1 MKSGE
6 RATDAPE
13 AKRSA
18 EGKSSGHSVGQ
29 YLASQRRLRRISL
42 EELSERTRIPRR
54 NLERLESGVFDAT
67 ADGFTRG
74 FVRTV
79 AEALGLDANEAVMRL
94 VDEPRADELRALVAA
109 RRAIL
114 LRVTALVAVA
124 MLALVG
130 GLYFFLRAPAHED
143 VTAPALTWRRD
154 AVRGLAERE
163 QRGQREQRAPHEAEP
178 APEPAREAP

>member
-1 MKSGE
+1 VKSGE
-6 RATDAPE
+6 RATE
-13 AKRSA
+13 SA
-18 EGKSSGHSVGQ
+18 EDKSSGHSVGQ
-29 YLASQRRLRRISL
+29 YLANQRRLRRISL

-54 NLERLESGVFDAT
+54 NLERLESGAFDAT

-109 RRAIL
+109 RRAVMW
-114 LRVTALVAVA
+114 RVAALVAVVT
-124 MLALVG
+124 LVVVG
-130 GLYFFLRAPAHED
+130 GVYFILRPPAHED
-143 VTAPALTWRRD
+143 VKAPALTWRRD

-163 QRGQREQRAPHEAEP
+163 QQQQQRGTQHGAGP
-178 APEPAREAP
+178 APAPPPEQP

>member
-18 EGKSSGHSVGQ
+18 EEKSSGHSVGQ

-79 AEALGLDANEAVMRL
+79 AEALGLDANVAVMRL

-109 RRAIL
+109 RRAMMWRIA
-114 LRVTALVAVA
+114 ALVAVA
-124 MLALVG
+124 MLVIVG
-130 GLYFFLRAPAHED
+130 GVYLLVRPAAHED
-143 VTAPALTWRRD
+143 VKPPAVTWRRD

-163 QRGQREQRAPHEAEP
+163 QQEQRQPQHDAGTAP
-178 APEPAREAP
+178 APPREAP

>member
-6 RATDAPE
+6 RATDAE
-13 AKRSA
+13 RSA
-18 EGKSSGHSVGQ
+18 EERSAGHSVGQ
-29 YLASQRRLRRISL
+29 YLANQRRLRRISL

-54 NLERLESGVFDAT
+54 NLERLESGAFDAT

-109 RRAIL
+109 RRAVMW
-114 LRVTALVAVA
+114 RVAALVAVA
-124 MLALVG
+124 MLVVVG
-130 GLYFFLRAPAHED
+130 GIYLVLRAPAHED
-143 VTAPALTWRRD
+143 AKAPAVTWRRD

-163 QRGQREQRAPHEAEP
+163 QREQQQQHEEGP
-178 APEPAREAP
+178 APEPSREAP